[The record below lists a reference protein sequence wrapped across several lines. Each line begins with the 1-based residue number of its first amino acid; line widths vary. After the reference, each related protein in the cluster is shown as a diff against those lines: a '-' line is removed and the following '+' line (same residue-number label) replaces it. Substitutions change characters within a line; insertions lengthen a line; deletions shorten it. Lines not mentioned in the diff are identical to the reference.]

1 MRFIYMVTMTTT
13 WSLGDWHS
21 DRVCVGDDNTGRV
34 VCWLQNYE
42 WETDD
47 GPTQGQVQHLIKAA
61 PELLAAVTTVSDELG
76 KAINSGNLSWSEEQ
90 LFLRWVKI
98 LSDSMHSAA
107 GVKGLVINRQ
117 GMVFTPNTMSPTEI
131 TGVPK

>member
-1 MRFIYMVTMTTT
+1 MKVIYMTMQTT
-13 WSLGDWHS
+13 WSLGDWHEHMVAL
-21 DRVCVGDDNTGRV
+21 RDDTNGHL
-34 VCWLQNYE
+34 VCWLQNHAWKE
-42 WETDD
+42 DASFSAEA
-47 GPTQGQVQHLIKAA
+47 GQVQHLIKAA

-107 GVKGLVINRQ
+107 GIKA
-117 GMVFTPNTMSPTEI
+117 FTPSPMSPTEI

>member
-1 MRFIYMVTMTTT
+1 MGMVTMTTK
-13 WSLGDWHS
+13 WSLGDWHE
-21 DRVCVGDDNTGRV
+21 DKVCVYDDATDRK

-42 WETDD
+42 W
-47 GPTQGQVQHLIKAA
+47 TQEGANAGQVQHLIKAA

-76 KAINSGNLSWSEEQ
+76 KAINSGSLSWSEEQ

-107 GVKGLVINRQ
+107 GINRQ
-117 GMVFTPNTMSPTEI
+117 GMVFSPSTMSPSDV

>member
-1 MRFIYMVTMTTT
+1 MSMVTKDTK
-13 WSLGDWHS
+13 WSLGDWHE
-21 DRVCVGDDNTGRV
+21 DKVCVYDDATDRK

-42 WETDD
+42 W
-47 GPTQGQVQHLIKAA
+47 TQGGADPGQVQHLIKAA

-90 LFLRWVKI
+90 LFLRWVRI

-107 GVKGLVINRQ
+107 GVKGLVVNRQ
-117 GMVFTPNTMSPTEI
+117 GVVFTPNTMSPTEI
-131 TGVPK
+131 TGLPK

>member
-1 MRFIYMVTMTTT
+1 MGKVTMDTK
-13 WSLGDWHS
+13 WSLGDWHEAMVAVYDES
-21 DRVCVGDDNTGRV
+21 DDRM
-34 VCWLQNYE
+34 VCWLQNHGWKDNASLSAE
-42 WETDD
+42 A
-47 GPTQGQVQHLIKAA
+47 GQVQHLIKAA

-76 KAINSGNLSWSEEQ
+76 KAINSGRLTWSEEQ

-117 GMVFTPNTMSPTEI
+117 GMVFSPNTMSPTEI